1 MRKIRVGIFGVSG
14 KMGTEVVGAVNR
26 AEDMTTVGGV
36 DINEDRTKIGR
47 AEVVVDFTHPDAVMD
62 NIRWCLERDIHM
74 VIGTTGF
81 NDERIAE
88 VRELCEQHPGVGVLI
103 ASNFSIGAVLMM
115 KFAALAAQFFP
126 SAEIVELHHPHKAD
140 APSGSAAAT
149 ARRISAARAEA
160 DMEPVPDA
168 TIHDAGAR
176 GAEVEGIHVHAV
188 RLQGLTAHQEV
199 IFGTTGETLKI
210 RHDSYDRV
218 SFMPGVIEGIRHVLE
233 NPGLTHEMEEVLGF

>member
-1 MRKIRVGIFGVSG
+1 
-14 KMGTEVVGAVNR
+14 
-26 AEDMTTVGGV
+26 
-36 DINEDRTKIGR
+36 
-47 AEVVVDFTHPDAVMD
+47 
-62 NIRWCLERDIHM
+62 
-74 VIGTTGF
+74 
-81 NDERIAE
+81 
-88 VRELCEQHPGVGVLI
+88 
-103 ASNFSIGAVLMM
+103 
-115 KFAALAAQFFP
+115 
-126 SAEIVELHHPHKAD
+126 
-140 APSGSAAAT
+140 
-149 ARRISAARAEA
+149 
-160 DMEPVPDA
+160 MEPVPDA